1 MAEGDPNPL
10 RALNWV
16 TPGFFHALETPLLA
30 GRAFEWVD
38 ALEHRH
44 VAIVSETFA
53 REFWGE
59 PLRAVGKRFRM
70 DNSTS
75 WKAIVGVAGDI
86 RTHGVTAPPP
96 AVIYFPIVLEGLWGP
111 EGYAYA
117 QRDLRY
123 ALRTSRHRATDLLPE
138 ARSAVAAV
146 NPALPIFSVQ
156 TLDAI
161 FATSISRTT
170 FTLVM
175 LGVSAGAAVVLGMV
189 GVYGV
194 VSYVVAQRR
203 REVGIRMAMG
213 ATTGQV
219 GAMVLREGGTL
230 AGMGILVGATLAAG
244 LTRLLSAILFG
255 VSPLDPVTFGS
266 VTAALLV
273 AVLLASWIP
282 ARRAAGVDPAETL
295 RGE

>member
-1 MAEGDPNPL
+1 
-10 RALNWV
+10 
-16 TPGFFHALETPLLA
+16 
-30 GRAFEWVD
+30 
-38 ALEHRH
+38 
-44 VAIVSETFA
+44 
-53 REFWGE
+53 
-59 PLRAVGKRFRM
+59 
-70 DNSTS
+70 
-75 WKAIVGVAGDI
+75 
-86 RTHGVTAPPP
+86 
-96 AVIYFPIVLEGLWGP
+96 
-111 EGYAYA
+111 
-117 QRDLRY
+117 
-123 ALRTSRHRATDLLPE
+123 
-138 ARSAVAAV
+138 
-146 NPALPIFSVQ
+146 
-156 TLDAI
+156 
-161 FATSISRTT
+161 
-170 FTLVM
+170 
-175 LGVSAGAAVVLGMV
+175 V